1 MGSTGF
7 GGFNNLLPFHP
18 HWLYLWFVSK
28 PTGERNEMIFTQ
40 RTHNCGQPRSEHI
53 GQTITLNGWVDG
65 RRDLGGMIFIDLRD
79 RYGLTQVVFAPQHN
93 EGVHTKAHE
102 LRSEYVLSI
111 TGTVQPR
118 PDGMANSDMPT
129 GEIEVIV
136 DAFEILNASEITPFE
151 IQDDVD
157 AHEDLRLR
165 YRYLDLRR
173 PTLQKNMLLRHK
185 AYQIV
190 HRYFDAE
197 DFIEIETPVLMKST
211 PEGARDYLVPSR
223 VHDGRFYALP
233 QSPQTYK
240 QLLMVAGFDRY
251 VQIVKC
257 FRDEDLRADRQPE
270 FTQID
275 MEMSFVKS
283 EDVYRLIE
291 GLIQKLLKETLDV
304 DLQLPIPVMDYYEA
318 LERYGSDKPDLR
330 FDMELVT
337 LNEAVR
343 GAEFKVFSSVLEGE
357 GIISG
362 INVKGQA
369 EAFSRKKLDE
379 ITDRAKA
386 LGMGGLVWMK
396 AADGSLT
403 SPIAKFLHEE
413 MLTGIRTAMNA
424 EDGDLIL
431 IVADTRRKKA
441 LEALGTLRLDL
452 GRELGLVDP
461 TAHRLLW
468 VVDFPLFQWDE
479 ETQRFYAE
487 HHPFTSPKASDIALL
502 DSDPAAA
509 RADCYDLVWNGSE
522 VGSGSIR
529 IHDSAMQA
537 KIFSVLGLT
546 PEEIEEKFGFL
557 INAFRYGAPPHGGMA
572 LGLDRIITILL
583 GITSIRDVIAFPKT
597 NSALSLMDS
606 SPSKVSEE
614 QLKELHISLRK

>member
-1 MGSTGF
+1 MQ
-7 GGFNNLLPFHP
+7 
-18 HWLYLWFVSK
+18 
-28 PTGERNEMIFTQ
+28 FTQ
-40 RTHNCGQPRSEHI
+40 RTHTCGALRAENI
-53 GQTITLNGWVDG
+53 GETVTLNGWVDG

-79 RYGLTQVVFAPQHN
+79 RYGLSQVVFAPQHN
-93 EGVHTKAHE
+93 KEVHERAHE

-111 TGTVQPR
+111 TGTVQAR
-118 PDGMANSDMPT
+118 PDGMANAEMPT

-136 DAFEILNASEITPFE
+136 DSFEILNAAEITPFE
-151 IQDDVD
+151 IEDEVE

-173 PTLQKNMLLRHK
+173 GVLQKHLLLRHK
-185 AYQIV
+185 LYQIV
-190 HRYFDAE
+190 HRYFDDQ

-223 VHDGRFYALP
+223 VHEGKFYALP

-275 MEMSFVKS
+275 LEMSFIRP

-291 GLIQKLLKETLDV
+291 GFVQRVLKDTVGV
-304 DLQLPIPVMDYYEA
+304 DLPLPIPVLDYYEA

-337 LNEAVR
+337 LNDVLQ
-343 GAEFKVFSSVLEGE
+343 GAEFKVFSGALGAG
-357 GIISG
+357 GIVSG

-379 ITDRAKA
+379 VTDRAKA

-396 AADGSLT
+396 AAEGSLT
-403 SPIAKFLHEE
+403 SPIAKFLDESQ
-413 MLTGIRTAMNA
+413 LSGIREALGA
-424 EDGDLIL
+424 EDGDLLL
-431 IVADTRRKKA
+431 IVADANKRLA
-441 LEALGTLRLDL
+441 LEALGTLRVELA
-452 GRELGLVDP
+452 RELGLIQSGV
-461 TAHRLLW
+461 HKLLW
-468 VVDFPLFQWDE
+468 VVDFPLFQWDD
-479 ETQRFYAE
+479 ETQRYYAE
-487 HHPFTSPKASDIALL
+487 HHPFTSPKPDDIPLL
-502 DSDPAAA
+502 DSDPGAA
-509 RADCYDLVWNGSE
+509 RADCYDLVWNGNE

-529 IHDSAMQA
+529 IHDSTLQA
-537 KIFSVLGLT
+537 KIFSVLGLSD
-546 PEEIEEKFGFL
+546 EEISEKFGFL
-557 INAFRYGAPPHGGMA
+557 INAFKYGAPPHGGMA
-572 LGLDRIITILL
+572 MGLDRIVTILA
-583 GITSIRDVIAFPKT
+583 GIGSIRDVIAFPKT
-597 NSALSLMDS
+597 NSALSLMDG
-606 SPSKVSEE
+606 SPSPASEA